1 MNKDIPLSYV
11 LIPILAFWLVIGASI
26 QDWPQNGQ
34 EANRVPNFA
43 YSERSL
49 SIVQGN
55 SLKGVSVPAEFKPET
70 LGVMMGETLGKK
82 STIYLL
88 AECESSLDPKAFN
101 PDDPNGGSFGI
112 LQYQKS
118 TFKMYCVDK
127 YGLEDDIW
135 NAEVQ
140 LECGQRMLDEGLLFH
155 WGCGKKI

>member
-70 LGVMMGETLGKK
+70 FSKPEEPKEDFSAEKK
-82 STIYLL
+82 
-88 AECESSLDPKAFN
+88 
-101 PDDPNGGSFGI
+101 
-112 LQYQKS
+112 
-118 TFKMYCVDK
+118 
-127 YGLEDDIW
+127 
-135 NAEVQ
+135 
-140 LECGQRMLDEGLLFH
+140 DEEKFSA
-155 WGCGKKI
+155 